1 MDRHRPEPD
10 PICGRLGAGL
20 RKRHATEETSS
31 ESPFMGLIFHISL
44 LNQLSQ
50 SDDIVD
56 NVIST

>member
-10 PICGRLGAGL
+10 LICGRLGAGL
-20 RKRHATEETSS
+20 RKRHTTEETSS
-31 ESPFMGLIFHISL
+31 ESPFIGLIFHI

>member
-31 ESPFMGLIFHISL
+31 ESPFIGLIFHNI

>member
-10 PICGRLGAGL
+10 LICGRLGAGL

-31 ESPFMGLIFHISL
+31 ESPFIGLIFHNI